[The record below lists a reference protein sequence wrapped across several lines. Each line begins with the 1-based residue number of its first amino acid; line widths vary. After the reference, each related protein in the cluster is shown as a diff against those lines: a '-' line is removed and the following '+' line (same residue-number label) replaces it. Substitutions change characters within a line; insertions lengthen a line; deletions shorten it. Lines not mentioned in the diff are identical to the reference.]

1 MLNKS
6 KISGKKWAANLIYNI
21 LKAKHNLWLISRK
34 IVHDKAHG
42 GLYMEENREID
53 RLVVEELNKGSLGM
67 SPSDFPLMNTTLSKL
82 KTKPVDYVRGWLVDV
97 YLARGEYHNAEKEL
111 QTIRTGPNYKRK
123 ERSNQDLEE
132 GGIKRKRQKQ
142 EYHWKSLQQFSKAKS
157 KRRRL

>member
-1 MLNKS
+1 M
-6 KISGKKWAANLIYNI
+6 IYNI

-53 RLVVEELNKGSLGM
+53 RLIREELNKGTLGM

-111 QTIRTGPNYKRK
+111 QAIRTGPNYKRK
-123 ERSNQDLEE
+123 ERSYQDIEE
-132 GGIKRKRQKQ
+132 GVIKRKRQRQ
-142 EYHWKSLQQFSKAKS
+142 EYHWRSSQQSS
-157 KRRRL
+157 NIQKRRKL